1 MFSCFM
7 KHSFLIL
14 AIFAVIGSLRSEAQG
29 IPVYRADE
37 EVSEDALLRKRAE
50 ELYSRGLSLPI
61 SIAKEQLSR
70 CSCQLSLP
78 QPHDR
83 PMEGRALWSAARKSF
98 VRVGYY
104 YHCKGCKR
112 WRLDLSC
119 GFFLTEDG
127 AVATAYHVLV
137 QNKAMG
143 KGCLIVIDDEGIVY
157 PVAEIA
163 AANKTSDVCILRVKT
178 TENTSPLP
186 LNEDARPGDRV
197 FCFSDPMGERSYFS
211 AGMVNRLAELPKQEN
226 GGAPPLMLDVST
238 DWAPGSSGAA
248 VIDECGNAIGLVS
261 MILALQDDEKGL
273 YSKGEHS
280 SATWMVVHE
289 AVSAR
294 ELKALIR
301 SSDKGDEHGS
311 GFSFEAGHRPGG
323 RVPATLNSHTV
334 AAGTPSSPAISR

>member
-1 MFSCFM
+1 MLSCFV
-7 KHSFLIL
+7 KHSLLIL
-14 AIFAVIGSLRSEAQG
+14 AIFAVIGSSLRSEAPG
-29 IPVYRADE
+29 IPVYQADQ
-37 EVSEDALLRKRAE
+37 EVSEDPLLRKRAE
-50 ELYSRGLSLPI
+50 ELYSQGLSLPI
-61 SIAKEQLSR
+61 SIVKEQLSR
-70 CSCQLSLP
+70 GSCQLSLP

-104 YHCKGCKR
+104 YLCKGCER

-127 AVATAYHVLV
+127 AVATAYHVLLL
-137 QNKAMG
+137 NRAMR
-143 KGCLIVIDDEGIVY
+143 KGCLIVVDDEGTVY

-163 AANKTSDVCILRVKT
+163 AASKTSDVCILRVKT
-178 TENTSPLP
+178 TGKTSPLP
-186 LNEDARPGDRV
+186 LSEDARPGDRV

-226 GGAPPLMLDVST
+226 GSAPPLMLDVST

-261 MILALQDDEKGL
+261 MILALQDDREAVHLKR
-273 YSKGEHS
+273 EHS
-280 SATWMVVHE
+280 TATWMVVHE

-301 SSDKGDEHGS
+301 ASDSGDEHG
-311 GFSFEAGHRPGG
+311 
-323 RVPATLNSHTV
+323 
-334 AAGTPSSPAISR
+334 

>member
-1 MFSCFM
+1 M
-7 KHSFLIL
+7 KHSLLIL

-29 IPVYRADE
+29 IPVYQADKD
-37 EVSEDALLRKRAE
+37 VSEDPVLRKRAE
-50 ELYSRGLSLPI
+50 QLYSRGLSFPI
-61 SIAKEQLSR
+61 SVVKEQLSR
-70 CSCQLSLP
+70 GSCQLSLP
-78 QPHDR
+78 QPHDT
-83 PMEGRALWSAARKSF
+83 PMAGRDLWASARKSF

-104 YHCKGCKR
+104 YLCKGCKR

-127 AVATAYHVLV
+127 AVATAYHVLE
-137 QNKAMG
+137 QDRAMSQ
-143 KGCLIVIDDEGIVY
+143 GCLIVVDDEGIVY

-163 AANKTSDVCILRVKT
+163 AANKASDVCILRVKAT
-178 TENTSPLP
+178 GRTSPLP
-186 LNEDARPGDRV
+186 LSEDARPGDRV

-211 AGMVNRLAELPKQEN
+211 AGIVNRLAELAKQEN
-226 GGAPPLMLDVST
+226 GGAAPFVLDVST

-261 MILALQDDEKGL
+261 MVLALQDDREAVQ
-273 YSKGEHS
+273 SRREHS

-301 SSDKGDEHGS
+301 ASDKGDGHG
-311 GFSFEAGHRPGG
+311 
-323 RVPATLNSHTV
+323 
-334 AAGTPSSPAISR
+334 

>member
-1 MFSCFM
+1 M
-7 KHSFLIL
+7 KHSLLIL

-29 IPVYRADE
+29 IPVYQADK
-37 EVSEDALLRKRAE
+37 EVSEDPVLRKRAE
-50 ELYSRGLSLPI
+50 ELYSKGLSLPI
-61 SIAKEQLSR
+61 SVVKEQLSR
-70 CSCQLSLP
+70 GSCQLSLP

-83 PMEGRALWSAARKSF
+83 PMVGRDLWASARKSF

-104 YHCKGCKR
+104 YLCKGCKR

-127 AVATAYHVLV
+127 AVATAYHVLE
-137 QNKAMG
+137 QDGAMS
-143 KGCLIVIDDEGIVY
+143 KGCLIVVDDEGIVY

-163 AANKTSDVCILRVKT
+163 AANKASDVCILRVKAT
-178 TENTSPLP
+178 GRTSPLP
-186 LNEDARPGDRV
+186 LSEDARPGDRV

-211 AGMVNRLAELPKQEN
+211 AGIVNRLVELAKQEN
-226 GGAPPLMLDVST
+226 GGAAPFVLDVST

-261 MILALQDDEKGL
+261 MVLALQDDREGVL
-273 YSKGEHS
+273 SKREHS

-301 SSDKGDEHGS
+301 ASEGDEHG
-311 GFSFEAGHRPGG
+311 
-323 RVPATLNSHTV
+323 
-334 AAGTPSSPAISR
+334 